1 MKQDRENA
9 KKKKEHVG
17 AMKKSEKR
25 SEGGPLPPSALAR
38 QVGGDH
44 YKTFVIQPIEFS
56 TRNGLGFIQGDI
68 VKRICR
74 YNRPGG
80 KGHEDLRK
88 IMHEC
93 ELLIEMAGIKG
104 SSLTF

>member
-25 SEGGPLPPSALAR
+25 SVKEGGPLPPSALAR

-44 YKTFVIQPIEFS
+44 YKNFVIQPIEFS

-74 YNRPGG
+74 YNMPGG

-93 ELLIEMAGIKG
+93 ELLIEMRP
-104 SSLTF
+104 